1 MTQLFTPVILI
12 HVIAALVALGLGALV
27 FLRRKGTVT
36 HGWMGR
42 AWAVLMLVVAI
53 SSFWITGKDGQ
64 YSWIH
69 GISVFVTI
77 AIPYAVYFAMRGRI
91 QRHRQ
96 LMTGLYIGGLVVA
109 GLFSFSPD
117 RILGQMLWGSLGLL

>member
-12 HVIAALVALGLGALV
+12 HVIAAVVALGRGALV
-27 FLRRKGTVT
+27 FLRRKGTAG

-53 SSFWITGKDGQ
+53 SSFWITGKDGL

-69 GISVFVTI
+69 GLSAFVTL
-77 AIPYAVYFAMRGRI
+77 AIPLAVSFAIRGKVNA
-91 QRHRQ
+91 HRK
-96 LMTGLYIGGLVVA
+96 LMTGLYIGGLLVA

-117 RILGQMLWGSLGLL
+117 QMLGEMLWSSLGLL